1 MFLSLGSLHWRPKY
15 MPDNNNYIADK
26 STTDGASSFALEYQQ
41 HVSCCFTDIHL
52 IFILTECNAKLLI
65 IYINNISQLKG
76 GVDLCCLLQVWQG
89 HLVIVLL
96 NALGW
101 STLEIFSSNKQL
113 KVSAKTFYMFEKQQ
127 VLETQKC
134 LQKKCSWL
142 LVAIT
147 IIHFTGSRKWQH

>member
-15 MPDNNNYIADK
+15 MPDNNNNIADK

-52 IFILTECNAKLLI
+52 ILPLTECNAELFI
-65 IYINNISQLKG
+65 ININDIPQLKG

-96 NALGW
+96 NTLG
-101 STLEIFSSNKQL
+101 
-113 KVSAKTFYMFEKQQ
+113 
-127 VLETQKC
+127 
-134 LQKKCSWL
+134 
-142 LVAIT
+142 
-147 IIHFTGSRKWQH
+147 